1 MSVHGLDEGI
11 KPAVSFLYYV
21 GLIVSVSIQFL
32 IN

>member
-1 MSVHGLDEGI
+1 MHGLDEGI
-11 KPAVSFLYYV
+11 KPAVSFLHDYV